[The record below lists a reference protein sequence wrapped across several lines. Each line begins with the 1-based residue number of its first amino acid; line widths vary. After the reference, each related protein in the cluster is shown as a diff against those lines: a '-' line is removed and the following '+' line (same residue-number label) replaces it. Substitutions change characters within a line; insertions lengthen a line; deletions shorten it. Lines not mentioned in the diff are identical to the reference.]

1 MNKMANLR
9 PRNKTYLTLGE
20 MDRLRPNSANSTP
33 LSPLGFLER
42 AAIVAGD
49 RPSVVYDGKHHT
61 WGETHV
67 RCLRLASALSCHIRI
82 YRGDVVSV
90 LAPNTP
96 AMYEMHFS
104 VPMSGA
110 VLNTINIRLDA
121 RTISVLL
128 RHSSSRLLFV
138 DMQYLP
144 LARSA
149 LALLSPDHHHPL
161 LIPIEDASAPS
172 DGNGGLT
179 YETLIGLGDPKFT
192 WVRPDTEWA
201 PMVLNYTS
209 GTTSAPK
216 GVVHSHRGVF
226 LSALNCLVAWPLPL
240 YPVYLWTLSM
250 FHANGWCFPWAI
262 AANLGTN
269 VCLRHFDGPTLFS
282 AIADHRVTHLCA
294 APVVLTMLA
303 DTPPAAR
310 RPLPNPVNILTA
322 GSPPPAVVISRVE
335 SVGFFVSHGYG
346 LTETGSFAV
355 SCSWNADWQRLPAA
369 ERAALKV
376 RQGVRTAVMDA
387 ADVVDEKT
395 GEAVPRNGKTRGEV
409 VMRGGFLMMGYLGDE
424 EATAKAVRGGWFY
437 TGDLAVVHPDGYIE
451 IKDRAKDVIISG
463 GENISSVEVET
474 VLYGHPAVAEA
485 AVVAKPDDY
494 WGETPCAFVVKKEG
508 VGGSPTTE
516 EELISWCR
524 EKMPHYMAPKTVV
537 FQPEMPRTSTG
548 KIQKNVLR
556 TMARNLGASAAGQ
569 DGRGGVSPVSKL

>member
-1 MNKMANLR
+1 
-9 PRNKTYLTLGE
+9 
-20 MDRLRPNSANSTP
+20 
-33 LSPLGFLER
+33 
-42 AAIVAGD
+42 
-49 RPSVVYDGKHHT
+49 
-61 WGETHV
+61 
-67 RCLRLASALSCHIRI
+67 
-82 YRGDVVSV
+82 
-90 LAPNTP
+90 
-96 AMYEMHFS
+96 
-104 VPMSGA
+104 
-110 VLNTINIRLDA
+110 
-121 RTISVLL
+121 
-128 RHSSSRLLFV
+128 
-138 DMQYLP
+138 MQYLP
-144 LARSA
+144 PRSLCPRPA
-149 LALLSPDHHHPL
+149 FPDHHHPL

-209 GTTSAPK
+209 GTTSARRA
-216 GVVHSHRGVF
+216 SSLHRGF
-226 LSALNCLVAWPLPL
+226 SSPPSTASWHGCPL

-269 VCLRHFDGPTLFS
+269 VRPVTDGPTLFS

-294 APVVLTMLA
+294 APCRPHHASRHPTSRPPSSAQPGDEAYICPLITPRNCFRLA
-303 DTPPAAR
+303 AATGGR
-310 RPLPNPVNILTA
+310 A
-322 GSPPPAVVISRVE
+322 GSVE
-335 SVGFFVSHGYG
+335 S
-346 LTETGSFAV
+346 EA
-355 SCSWNADWQRLPAA
+355 
-369 ERAALKV
+369 
-376 RQGVRTAVMDA
+376 GVRTAVMDA

-395 GEAVPRNGKTRGEV
+395 GRRCREMGRRGEV
-409 VMRGGFLMMGYLGDE
+409 VMRWLSHDGLSRRRGGDGEGR
-424 EATAKAVRGGWFY
+424 RGGWFY
-437 TGDLAVVHPDGYIE
+437 TGDLAVVHPD
-451 IKDRAKDVIISG
+451 

-485 AVVAKPDDY
+485 AVVANRTTT
-494 WGETPCAFVVKKEG
+494 GETPCAFVVKKEG

-569 DGRGGVSPVSKL
+569 DGRGGVSPF

>member
-1 MNKMANLR
+1 
-9 PRNKTYLTLGE
+9 

-82 YRGDVVSV
+82 YRGDVVRPWNSCLV

-128 RHSSSRLLFV
+128 RHPPPVCCSSTCNTS
-138 DMQYLP
+138 P

-149 LALLSPDHHHPL
+149 LALLSLTTTILFSSQSRMPL
-161 LIPIEDASAPS
+161 PRLMATAALPTKRLSDLATQNSHGYDPTPSGLRWSSTIPRAPPPLEGRRPSTAGFPLRPQLPRGMAAPS
-172 DGNGGLT
+172 
-179 YETLIGLGDPKFT
+179 IPS
-192 WVRPDTEWA
+192 
-201 PMVLNYTS
+201 TS
-209 GTTSAPK
+209 GPSPCSTPTAGASHGPSPPTSAPMFAPSLT
-216 GVVHSHRGVF
+216 VPPSSQLLLTTASRT
-226 LSALNCLVAWPLPL
+226 SALP
-240 YPVYLWTLSM
+240 
-250 FHANGWCFPWAI
+250 
-262 AANLGTN
+262 
-269 VCLRHFDGPTLFS
+269 
-282 AIADHRVTHLCA
+282 
-294 APVVLTMLA
+294 PVVLTMLA

-322 GSPPPAVVISRVE
+322 RSPPPAVVISRVE
-335 SVGFFVSHGYG
+335 SVGFFVSHG
-346 LTETGSFAV
+346 LAAATGG
-355 SCSWNADWQRLPAA
+355 
-369 ERAALKV
+369 RAGSVESEA
-376 RQGVRTAVMDA
+376 GVRTAVMDA

-395 GEAVPRNGKTRGEV
+395 GRRCREMGRRGEV
-409 VMRGGFLMMGYLGDE
+409 VMRWLSHDGLSRRRGGDGEGR
-424 EATAKAVRGGWFY
+424 RGGWFY
-437 TGDLAVVHPDGYIE
+437 TGDLAVVHPD
-451 IKDRAKDVIISG
+451 

-485 AVVAKPDDY
+485 AVVANRTTT
-494 WGETPCAFVVKKEG
+494 GETPCAFVVKKEG

-569 DGRGGVSPVSKL
+569 DGRGGVSPF